1 MFWIGT
7 YSTTE
12 KLRLLSNYQDSD
24 YSLGVYADYHQVR
37 TSSLNRWIKQ
47 FLTAGLAGL
56 IRPEHNHRY
65 TLQTKRS
72 AVKAYLSGT
81 LSGQAILNRYQ
92 IRSLSQLHQW
102 IVRYNSGQ
110 LSVAYATRKRA
121 RKVGRKV
128 TFEEKRQI
136 TQWTIDH
143 EYNYQAAAEKFNVSY
158 QRVYSWVRK
167 YQRTHDWES
176 LQDNRDR
183 HKSKTPTNEVERLR
197 QEVRQLKAKER
208 EVQIAFAKKLV
219 EIHNREVERP
229 DDIKRFRKWAKVG
242 IRYLI

>member
-1 MFWIGT
+1 M
-7 YSTTE
+7 
-12 KLRLLSNYQDSD
+12 
-24 YSLGVYADYHQVR
+24 R

-143 EYNYQAAAEKFNVSY
+143 EYNYQAAAENLMSAINGSIHGY
-158 QRVYSWVRK
+158 
-167 YQRTHDWES
+167 ES
-176 LQDNRDR
+176 TKELTIGNPFRI
-183 HKSKTPTNEVERLR
+183 TGVAI
-197 QEVRQLKAKER
+197 KAKH
-208 EVQIAFAKKLV
+208 QPMKWKDYDKK
-219 EIHNREVERP
+219 
-229 DDIKRFRKWAKVG
+229 
-242 IRYLI
+242 

>member
-24 YSLGVYADYHQVR
+24 YSLGVYADYYHVR

-72 AVKAYLSGT
+72 AVKVYLSGT
-81 LSGQAILNRYQ
+81 LSGQAIFNRYQ
-92 IRSLSQLHQW
+92 ICSLFQLHQW

-128 TFEEKRQI
+128 TFEEKRP
-136 TQWTIDH
+136 
-143 EYNYQAAAEKFNVSY
+143 NYSMDNWS
-158 QRVYSWVRK
+158 RV
-167 YQRTHDWES
+167 
-176 LQDNRDR
+176 
-183 HKSKTPTNEVERLR
+183 
-197 QEVRQLKAKER
+197 
-208 EVQIAFAKKLV
+208 
-219 EIHNREVERP
+219 
-229 DDIKRFRKWAKVG
+229 
-242 IRYLI
+242 

>member
-1 MFWIGT
+1 M
-7 YSTTE
+7 
-12 KLRLLSNYQDSD
+12 
-24 YSLGVYADYHQVR
+24 R

-136 TQWTIDH
+136 TQWIIELITSITIKPRQKNLMSAINGSIH
-143 EYNYQAAAEKFNVSY
+143 GY
-158 QRVYSWVRK
+158 
-167 YQRTHDWES
+167 ES
-176 LQDNRDR
+176 TKELTIGNPFRI
-183 HKSKTPTNEVERLR
+183 TGVAI
-197 QEVRQLKAKER
+197 KAKH
-208 EVQIAFAKKLV
+208 QPMKWKDYDKK
-219 EIHNREVERP
+219 
-229 DDIKRFRKWAKVG
+229 
-242 IRYLI
+242 

>member
-121 RKVGRKV
+121 RKVGRLLRRNGKLLNGQLI
-128 TFEEKRQI
+128 TSITIKPRQKNLMSAINGSIHGYESTKELTIGNPFRI
-136 TQWTIDH
+136 TGI
-143 EYNYQAAAEKFNVSY
+143 AI
-158 QRVYSWVRK
+158 
-167 YQRTHDWES
+167 
-176 LQDNRDR
+176 
-183 HKSKTPTNEVERLR
+183 
-197 QEVRQLKAKER
+197 KAKH
-208 EVQIAFAKKLV
+208 QPMKWKDYDKK
-219 EIHNREVERP
+219 
-229 DDIKRFRKWAKVG
+229 
-242 IRYLI
+242 

>member
-1 MFWIGT
+1 M
-7 YSTTE
+7 
-12 KLRLLSNYQDSD
+12 
-24 YSLGVYADYHQVR
+24 
-37 TSSLNRWIKQ
+37 
-47 FLTAGLAGL
+47 AGL

-158 QRVYSWVRK
+158 QRINGSIHGY
-167 YQRTHDWES
+167 ES
-176 LQDNRDR
+176 TKELTIGNPFRI
-183 HKSKTPTNEVERLR
+183 TGIAI
-197 QEVRQLKAKER
+197 KAKH
-208 EVQIAFAKKLV
+208 QPMKWKDYDKK
-219 EIHNREVERP
+219 
-229 DDIKRFRKWAKVG
+229 
-242 IRYLI
+242 

>member
-92 IRSLSQLHQW
+92 IRSLSQLDLTSPDW
-102 IVRYNSGQ
+102 IC
-110 LSVAYATRKRA
+110 
-121 RKVGRKV
+121 
-128 TFEEKRQI
+128 
-136 TQWTIDH
+136 
-143 EYNYQAAAEKFNVSY
+143 VSWPSL
-158 QRVYSWVRK
+158 RPSFRK
-167 YQRTHDWES
+167 YRS
-176 LQDNRDR
+176 
-183 HKSKTPTNEVERLR
+183 SSAEVVHWKPAGIGRRLLGSDGKWLAPPPSWLGSR
-197 QEVRQLKAKER
+197 
-208 EVQIAFAKKLV
+208 FA
-219 EIHNREVERP
+219 P
-229 DDIKRFRKWAKVG
+229 G
-242 IRYLI
+242 G

>member
-1 MFWIGT
+1 M
-7 YSTTE
+7 
-12 KLRLLSNYQDSD
+12 
-24 YSLGVYADYHQVR
+24 R

-81 LSGQAILNRYQ
+81 LSGQVILNRYQ

-143 EYNYQAAAEKFNVSY
+143 EYNYQAAAKKFIHFIGWCFAFMATPVILKGFPIVS
-158 QRVYSWVRK
+158 
-167 YQRTHDWES
+167 S
-176 LQDNRDR
+176 LVL
-183 HKSKTPTNEVERLR
+183 SYP
-197 QEVRQLKAKER
+197 
-208 EVQIAFAKKLV
+208 
-219 EIHNREVERP
+219 
-229 DDIKRFRKWAKVG
+229 
-242 IRYLI
+242 